1 MGGKHII
8 FTDKCADLC
17 VCSSS
22 LGLWFHLKA
31 PFLFISPSF
40 LFSAYSFSEKLNIH
54 VTCIYIG
61 HAYRC
66 VSV

>member
-17 VCSSS
+17 ACSSS

-40 LFSAYSFSEKLNIH
+40 
-54 VTCIYIG
+54 C
-61 HAYRC
+61 
-66 VSV
+66 SVLTASLRN